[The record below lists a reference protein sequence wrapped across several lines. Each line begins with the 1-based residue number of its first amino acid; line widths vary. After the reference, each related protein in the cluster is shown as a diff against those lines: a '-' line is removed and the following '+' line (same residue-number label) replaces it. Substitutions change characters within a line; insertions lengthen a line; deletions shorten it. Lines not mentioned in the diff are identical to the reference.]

1 MKTFTASVLCLL
13 LSVLCLAGCA
23 TLDSTAT
30 TPRAF
35 TPARLKSYTTVATAL
50 VLANNPRYVP
60 ALRTL
65 NEQVESILTGG
76 DVAID
81 AEHIARFVRPI
92 GERHGLSPVETMLLT
107 KLVTDVADY
116 AALRLGVEKVRTSD
130 AKILPFIRAFHDG
143 VADAITLQP
152 AS

>member
-1 MKTFTASVLCLL
+1 MKTFTTALLCILFAGL
-13 LSVLCLAGCA
+13 AAGCA
-23 TLDSTAT
+23 TVDGTAT

-35 TPARLKSYTTVATAL
+35 TPARLQSYTTVATAL

-60 ALRTL
+60 ALREL
-65 NEQVESILTGG
+65 NTRVESILTGG

-81 AEHIARFVRPI
+81 ASHIARFVRPI

-107 KLVTDVADY
+107 KLVADVADY
-116 AALRLGVEKVRTSD
+116 AALRLGVQAVRTSD
-130 AKILPFIRAFHDG
+130 AKIVPFIRAFHAG
-143 VADAITLQP
+143 VADALALHP